1 MDEFFSKLEA
11 QRLEGHIVQK
21 EKEALKK
28 LENVKKDHQ
37 KRLDELQSAQVCSST
52 IAFHQ
57 LFFFQDEDVRKAHLI
72 EMNADLVNALVL
84 GILLSDWICSSGD
97 SSDGGY

>member
-11 QRLEGHIVQK
+11 QRVEGHVVQK

-37 KRLDELQSAQVCSST
+37 KRLDELQSAQV
-52 IAFHQ
+52 
-57 LFFFQDEDVRKAHLI
+57 
-72 EMNADLVNALVL
+72 
-84 GILLSDWICSSGD
+84 
-97 SSDGGY
+97 Y

>member
-11 QRLEGHIVQK
+11 QRVEGHVVQK

-37 KRLDELQSAQVCSST
+37 KRLDELQSTQVYFIHISPHTSLVSS
-52 IAFHQ
+52 AV
-57 LFFFQDEDVRKAHLI
+57 E
-72 EMNADLVNALVL
+72 
-84 GILLSDWICSSGD
+84 
-97 SSDGGY
+97 